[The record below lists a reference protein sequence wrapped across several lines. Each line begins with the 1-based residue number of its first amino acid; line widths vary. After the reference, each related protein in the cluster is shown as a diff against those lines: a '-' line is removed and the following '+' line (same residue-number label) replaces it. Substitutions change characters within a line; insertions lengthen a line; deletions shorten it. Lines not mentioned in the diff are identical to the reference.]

1 MLEQSYD
8 WVTAISLRRV
18 ASALLLS
25 TVLSGCSF
33 LFVDGPP
40 SSHKQLPYFECSSG
54 KGWPTVDLVYGGLV
68 GIESIALFSA
78 SSDFSS
84 SSSDVKSMAAVAAG
98 EAVLF
103 IASAVYG
110 YGKTSDCREAKD
122 ELMKRLYRQQM
133 GPGFGPGPGYAP
145 YPPQPDPWA
154 TPPSG
159 DFDSPNAPSSTPAT
173 GSQPSP
179 KRKP

>member
-1 MLEQSYD
+1 MLEQFCD

-40 SSHKQLPYFECSSG
+40 SSHKQLPYFECTSG

-68 GIESIALFSA
+68 GVESIALFSA
-78 SSDFSS
+78 KSSLDSS
-84 SSSDVKSMAAVAAG
+84 SSSNLTAVAAVAAA
-98 EAVLF
+98 EAALF
-103 IASAVYG
+103 ISSAVYG
-110 YGKTSDCREAKD
+110 YGKASDCREAKD
-122 ELMKRLYRQQM
+122 ELMNRLYRQQM
-133 GPGFGPGPGYAP
+133 SPGFGPGPGYAP
-145 YPPQPDPWA
+145 YPPPSDPWA

-159 DFDSPNAPSSTPAT
+159 DFSSPNAPSSTPAAE
-173 GSQPSP
+173 SPP

>member
-1 MLEQSYD
+1 MLEQIYNG
-8 WVTAISLRRV
+8 VTAISLRRV

-40 SSHKQLPYFECSSG
+40 SSHKQLPYFECTSG
-54 KGWPTVDLVYGGLV
+54 KGWPTVDLVWGGLS
-68 GIESIALFSA
+68 GAEALGVLSATSNSSSSA
-78 SSDFSS
+78 SSAG
-84 SSSDVKSMAAVAAG
+84 KTTAAILAG

-110 YGKTSDCREAKD
+110 YEKASDCREAKD
-122 ELMKRLYRQQM
+122 ALMNRLYRQQM
-133 GPGFGPGPGYAP
+133 GPGFGPGPGFAP

-159 DFDSPNAPSSTPAT
+159 DFSSPNPPSSTPAAE
-173 GSQPSP
+173 SP
-179 KRKP
+179 PKKKP

>member
-1 MLEQSYD
+1 MLEQFYD
-8 WVTAISLRRV
+8 WVTAISLRR
-18 ASALLLS
+18 AAFALLLS

-40 SSHKQLPYFECSSG
+40 SSHKQLPYFECTSG
-54 KGWPTVDLVYGGLV
+54 KGWPTVDLVWGGLS
-68 GIESIALFSA
+68 GIESLELLSA
-78 SSDFSS
+78 SSNSS
-84 SSSDVKSMAAVAAG
+84 SSAGKTAAAIVAG

-110 YGKTSDCREAKD
+110 YEKASDCREAKD
-122 ELMKRLYRQQM
+122 ELMNRLYRQQM

-145 YPPQPDPWA
+145 YSPQPDPWA

-159 DFDSPNAPSSTPAT
+159 DFASPNAPSSTPAAE
-173 GSQPSP
+173 SPP